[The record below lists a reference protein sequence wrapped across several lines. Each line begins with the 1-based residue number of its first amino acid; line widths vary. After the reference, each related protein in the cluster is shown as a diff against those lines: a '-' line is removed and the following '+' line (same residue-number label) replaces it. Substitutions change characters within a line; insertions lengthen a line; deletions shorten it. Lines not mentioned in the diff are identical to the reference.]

1 MIKNESL
8 RRYDRWRFYILEL
21 SIYIPGAFF
30 SFIGNYFNQI
40 HLSNFQNGVL
50 GSISAVVLL
59 LSNPFWMRI
68 ADRRVKNGVLIFLA
82 FGSALLVWGVLIFK
96 IFWFILFTTIAV
108 AFLWTAIV
116 PVAESISLVYSKRG
130 DFSFGVAR
138 MMGSIGYALIIMVLG
153 YIRDDVAFFAIGSAS
168 FILIGVTSFLVPR
181 TKGFNVGRKSHYS
194 FKDVPMAFYRML
206 LLEIVVLPSSAFGSY
221 FLPIL
226 MKTRGEAVSFA
237 GIAMGVPALSEI
249 PFLLFADRII
259 EFLGVKRMLVIA
271 SLLFGLRWMLTWI
284 FANPLV
290 VIVIQG
296 LEFFN
301 WIAIYYA
308 ILHYVNF
315 EIDSSHRSDAHTI
328 FWMTTS
334 GFSMILG
341 LALGGWLANT
351 IGVVDTYAFFGILS
365 ITGGLF
371 YWIVEHFIKTRKQK
385 NASEYEKVNR
395 S

>member
-1 MIKNESL
+1 MIEDKSIK
-8 RRYDRWRFYILEL
+8 RYDRWRFYILEL
-21 SIYIPGAFF
+21 SIYVPGAFF

-50 GSISAVVLL
+50 GSISAIVLL
-59 LSNPFWMRI
+59 ISNPFWMRI
-68 ADRRVKNGVLIFLA
+68 ADRRVKNSVLAFLA
-82 FGSALLVWGVLIFK
+82 FGSALLIWGVFIFK
-96 IFWFILFTTIAV
+96 IFWFILFATIAV
-108 AFLWTAIV
+108 AFLWTAVV
-116 PVAESISLVYSKRG
+116 PIAESISLVYSKRG

-138 MMGSIGYALIIMVLG
+138 MMGSIGYALVIMTLG
-153 YIRDDVAFFAIGSAS
+153 YIKNYVEFFAIGSLA
-168 FILIGVTSFLVPR
+168 FILIGITSFFVPK
-181 TKGFNVGRKSHYS
+181 TKGFNVGRKVHYS

-206 LLEIVVLPSSAFGSY
+206 LLEIVVLPSAAFGSY

-226 MKTRGEAVSFA
+226 MRTRGEAVSYA
-237 GIAMGVPALSEI
+237 GIAMGIPALSEI

-271 SLLFGLRWMLTWI
+271 SLLFGVRWILTWVFI
-284 FANPLV
+284 APL
-290 VIVIQG
+290 IVIAVQS

-365 ITGGLF
+365 IAGGLF
-371 YWIVEHFIKTRKQK
+371 YWMIEHFINVRKPKTFLNSR
-385 NASEYEKVNR
+385 R
-395 S
+395 